1 MKRSKRKTIAIAAAV
16 LALGAGTG
24 GAIAATSDGPGGRG
38 GPVGGAAEYIGIT
51 ADQLLE
57 KLKAG
62 STLAQVA
69 TAQGKSV
76 DGLKQALIADAKE
89 HLASAVADGKLTAAE
104 AKTMLDRLTANIDE
118 IVSWTGPPLGGPMRG
133 LHGAPGIDAATTY
146 LGLTREELRT
156 KIEAGSSLAQVATAQ
171 GKTVDGLKQA
181 IIAGAKDRL
190 DQVVADGKL
199 TAAQAKTMLDRLTE
213 RIDDIVNRTGPP
225 EHGPRGPMQP

>member
-1 MKRSKRKTIAIAAAV
+1 MKKSKRKTIAIAAAV

-38 GPVGGAAEYIGIT
+38 GPVAGAAEYIGIT
-51 ADQLLE
+51 AEQLLE
-57 KLKAG
+57 KLRAG

-118 IVSWTGPPLGGPMRG
+118 IVSWTGPPPGGPRG
-133 LHGAPGIDAATTY
+133 PHGMPAIDAALGY
-146 LGLTREELRT
+146 LGLTGEELRG

-181 IIAGAKDRL
+181 ILAGAKDRL
-190 DQVVADGKL
+190 DQAVADGKL